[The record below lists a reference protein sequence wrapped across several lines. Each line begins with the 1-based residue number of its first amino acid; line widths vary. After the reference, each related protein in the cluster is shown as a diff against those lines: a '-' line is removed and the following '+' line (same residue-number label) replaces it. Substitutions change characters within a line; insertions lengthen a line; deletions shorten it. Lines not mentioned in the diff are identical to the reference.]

1 MVISR
6 FFTFLLF
13 WRSKQQ
19 DFWFTKYVTN
29 LGCRSFYNVCFER
42 CFLYFQPKGN
52 PNLQGLLDWILQ
64 ILHHYYRKRH
74 KKVKTHGLLNK
85 SCSLFAL
92 LSVCCDLSFL
102 PPSSTAEFF
111 HFLNTVLREFETSQ
125 LIIRAIYS
133 FDFWSEN
140 DFPQAWPAGYRG
152 LHKKLCL
159 Q

>member
-85 SCSLFAL
+85 ILFSLCPSLCL
-92 LSVCCDLSFL
+92 LWLVIPAAFLNGRVFSFL
-102 PPSSTAEFF
+102 EHSTP
-111 HFLNTVLREFETSQ
+111 R
-125 LIIRAIYS
+125 I
-133 FDFWSEN
+133 WN
-140 DFPQAWPAGYRG
+140 DTIDHSRYI
-152 LHKKLCL
+152 
-159 Q
+159 